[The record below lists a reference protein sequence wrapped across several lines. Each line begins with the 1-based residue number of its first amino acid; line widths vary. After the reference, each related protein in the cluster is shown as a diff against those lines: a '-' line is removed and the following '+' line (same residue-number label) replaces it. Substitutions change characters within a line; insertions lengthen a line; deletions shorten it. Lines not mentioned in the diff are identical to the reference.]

1 MPGNGSYNPAV
12 AGDGLTPRP
21 STAHL
26 RFYAE
31 LNDFLPPEKQKT
43 DLEVSFFVSP
53 SIKDAIEAL
62 GVPHVE
68 VDLILVDG
76 RSVGFDHRL
85 AAAEHVSVYPVFES
99 LDVAPLTRL
108 QNRPLRRSAFV
119 ADVHLRKLA
128 RLLRL
133 LGLDVLHSNS
143 YTDAELISI
152 SGDEARILLTRD
164 RALLKHGDLTHGY
177 WVRSVHAQEQAV
189 EVLRRFDLSRQ
200 TRPFTRCP
208 LCNGLLERIAKADAL
223 DRIPPKTADWLDDY
237 FECTACKKLY
247 WHGTHS
253 DKIQNL
259 IAQIL
264 NGVKKH

>member
-1 MPGNGSYNPAV
+1 MPGNGSYDPDV
-12 AGDGLTPRP
+12 GDGSTHRP

-85 AAAEHVSVYPVFES
+85 AAAERVSVYPVFES
-99 LDVAPLTRL
+99 LDITPLTRL
-108 QNRPLRRSAFV
+108 QNRPLRRPTFV

-143 YTDAELISI
+143 YTDAELVSI
-152 SGDEARILLTRD
+152 SGDEGRILLTRD

-177 WVRSVHAQEQAV
+177 WIRSVHSQEQAV
-189 EVLRRFDLSRQ
+189 EVLQRFDLSRQ
-200 TRPFTRCP
+200 ISPFTRCS
-208 LCNGLLERIAKADAL
+208 LCNGLLERIAKADAM
-223 DRIPPKTADWLDDY
+223 DRIPPKTAGWLDDY
-237 FECTACKKLY
+237 FECTSCRKLY
-247 WHGTHS
+247 WQGTHS
-253 DKIQNL
+253 DKIHNV

-264 NGVKKH
+264 NAMKKH

>member
-1 MPGNGSYNPAV
+1 MPGNGSSSRGE
-12 AGDGLTPRP
+12 GDGLTPRP

-43 DLEVSFFVSP
+43 DIEFSFFVSP
-53 SIKDAIEAL
+53 SVKDAIEAL

-68 VDLILVDG
+68 VDLILVNG

-99 LDVAPLTRL
+99 LDVTPLIRL
-108 QNRPLRRSAFV
+108 QDRPLRRPAFI
-119 ADVHLRKLA
+119 ADVHLRKLTL
-128 RLLRL
+128 LLRL

-143 YTDAELISI
+143 HTDVELIRI
-152 SGDEARILLTRD
+152 SRDEHRILLTRD
-164 RALLKHGDLTHGY
+164 RVLLKHGDLTHGY

-189 EVLRRFDLSRQ
+189 EVLRRFDLFRQ
-200 TRPFTRCP
+200 TSPFTRCP
-208 LCNGLLERIAKADAL
+208 LCNGLLQQIAKADAL
-223 DRIPPKTADWLDDY
+223 DRIPPKTAAWLDNY
-237 FECTACKKLY
+237 FECAACKKLY

-253 DKIQNL
+253 DGIHNL

-264 NGVKKH
+264 SEAKGS

>member
-1 MPGNGSYNPAV
+1 MLKNGSSDRSK
-12 AGDGLTPRP
+12 GDRPTPRS

-31 LNDFLPPEKQKT
+31 LNDFLPPEKRKK
-43 DLEVSFFVSP
+43 DIEVSFFVSP

-76 RSVGFDHRL
+76 LSVGFDHRL
-85 AAAEHVSVYPVFES
+85 AAAERVSVYPVFES
-99 LDVAPLTRL
+99 LDISPVTRL
-108 QNRPLRRSAFV
+108 RHRPLRLPSFV

-133 LGLDVLHSNS
+133 LGLDVLHYNS
-143 YTDAELISI
+143 CTNPELVRISI
-152 SGDEARILLTRD
+152 DEGRILLTRN

-177 WVRSVHAQEQAV
+177 CVRSVHAQEQTV
-189 EVLRRFDLSRQ
+189 EILQRFDLSRQ
-200 TRPFTRCP
+200 ASPFTRCP
-208 LCNGLLERIAKADAL
+208 VCNGLLERIAKADAL
-223 DRIPPKTADWLDDY
+223 DRIPPKTADWLEDY
-237 FECTACKKLY
+237 FECSDCRKLY
-247 WHGTHS
+247 WRGTHS
-253 DKIQNL
+253 DRLHNL

-264 NGVKKH
+264 NKVNEC

>member
-1 MPGNGSYNPAV
+1 MSENGSYDPDTAR
-12 AGDGLTPRP
+12 DGLTPRP

-31 LNDFLPPEKQKT
+31 LNDFLPPKKQKT

-85 AAAEHVSVYPVFES
+85 AAAERVSVYPVFES
-99 LDVAPLTRL
+99 LDITPLIRL
-108 QNRPLRRSAFV
+108 QNRPLRRPAFV

-143 YTDAELISI
+143 YTNAELVSI
-152 SGDEARILLTRD
+152 SRGEGRILLTRD
-164 RALLKHGDLTHGY
+164 RAVLKYSNLTHGY
-177 WVRSVHAQEQAV
+177 WVRSVYAQEQAI
-189 EVLRRFDLSRQ
+189 EVFQRFDLSRQ
-200 TRPFTRCP
+200 VSPFTRCS
-208 LCNGLLERIAKADAL
+208 LCNGLLERIPKADAL
-223 DRIPPKTADWLDDY
+223 DRIPPKTAGWLDDY
-237 FECTACKKLY
+237 FECTVCRKLY
-247 WHGTHS
+247 WKGTHS
-253 DKIQNL
+253 ERIHNL

-264 NGVKKH
+264 DEAKGS

>member
-1 MPGNGSYNPAV
+1 MPRNGSYDPNT
-12 AGDGLTPRP
+12 AGNGLVPRP
-21 STAHL
+21 STAYF

-85 AAAEHVSVYPVFES
+85 AADERVSVYPMFES
-99 LDVAPLTRL
+99 LDVTPLIRL
-108 QNRPLRRSAFV
+108 QNRPLRRPAFV
-119 ADVHLRKLA
+119 ADVHLRKLT
-128 RLLRL
+128 RFLRL

-143 YTDAELISI
+143 YTDAELVSI
-152 SGDEARILLTRD
+152 SENEGRILLTRD
-164 RALLKHGDLTHGY
+164 RALLKHGALTHGY
-177 WVRSVHAQEQAV
+177 WVRSIHAQEQTV
-189 EVLRRFDLSRQ
+189 EVLQRFDLSRQ
-200 TRPFTRCP
+200 VSPFTRCS
-208 LCNGLLERIAKADAL
+208 LCNGLLERIAKSDAL
-223 DRIPPKTADWLDDY
+223 DRIPPKTAGWLDDY
-237 FECTACKKLY
+237 FECTTCRKLY
-247 WHGTHS
+247 WKGTHS
-253 DKIQNL
+253 ERIHNL

-264 NGVKKH
+264 NEVKGS

>member
-1 MPGNGSYNPAV
+1 MPRNGSSNRGR
-12 AGDGLTPRP
+12 GDGSTPRP
-21 STAHL
+21 STAHV

-31 LNDFLPPEKQKT
+31 LNDFLPPEEQKT
-43 DLEVSFFVSP
+43 DLEISFFVSP
-53 SIKDAIEAL
+53 SIKDAIESL

-85 AAAEHVSVYPVFES
+85 AVGERVSVYPAFES
-99 LDVAPLTRL
+99 LDVTPLTRL
-108 QNRPLRRSAFV
+108 QNRPLRRPAFV

-143 YTDAELISI
+143 YTDAKLVSI
-152 SGDEARILLTRD
+152 STDRDRILLTRD

-200 TRPFTRCP
+200 VSPFTRCS

-223 DRIPPKTADWLDDY
+223 DRIPPKTAGWLDDY
-237 FECTACKKLY
+237 FECTACRKLY
-247 WHGTHS
+247 WQGTHS
-253 DKIQNL
+253 DRIHNL
-259 IAQIL
+259 IARIL
-264 NGVKKH
+264 NEAKCS

>member
-1 MPGNGSYNPAV
+1 MPTTGSSNSGRSSIQKA
-12 AGDGLTPRP
+12 RP
-21 STAHL
+21 STAII

-85 AAAEHVSVYPVFES
+85 AASERVSVYPVFES
-99 LDVAPLTRL
+99 LDITPLIRL
-108 QNRPLRRSAFV
+108 QNRPLRQPAFV

-128 RLLRL
+128 KLLRL

-143 YTDAELISI
+143 YSDAELVSI
-152 SGDEARILLTRD
+152 SGSEGRILLTRD
-164 RALLKHGDLTHGY
+164 KALLKHGELTHGY
-177 WVRSVHAQEQAV
+177 WVRSVNALEQAA
-189 EVLRRFDLSRQ
+189 EVLQRFDLSRQ
-200 TRPFTRCP
+200 TSPFTRCP
-208 LCNGLLERIAKADAL
+208 LCNGLLERIAKAEVL
-223 DRIPPKTADWLDDY
+223 DRIPPKTAGWLDDY
-237 FECTACKKLY
+237 YECTACQKLY

-253 DKIQNL
+253 DRIHNL

-264 NGVKKH
+264 NKVKKC